1 LGTAVLGISAF
12 YHDSAA
18 AIVKDGLIVAAA
30 QEERFSRV
38 KHDASFPR
46 QAVKY
51 VLDESGM
58 LPSEVNGV
66 SFYDKPLL
74 KFERLLETYNAFA
87 PRGLAS
93 FVKSTPVWIKEK
105 LAMRRLLK
113 NALKEFDL
121 GNKEFYFPEHHLSH
135 SASAY
140 YPSGFSEAAILTI
153 DGVGEWATATIGQGK
168 NNNIKI
174 CRELR
179 FPHSLGLLYSSFTY
193 FLGFKVNSGEYK
205 VMGLSPYGDPLS
217 SETIVFKEK
226 ILKHLVD
233 VRDDGSFLL
242 NMDYFDFATGLKMID
257 KVKWEFLFQLRYREP
272 ESEIL
277 RSHSNFARAAQEV
290 TEMIILKLARTTK
303 ELTGSDNLVM
313 AGGVAINC
321 AANSRV
327 YEEGIFKNIW
337 IQPAAGDAGGAIGAA
352 YAAYFL
358 KFSSQAQ
365 RISSS
370 DLMHGS
376 FLGPEYSD
384 TDIQRV
390 IDLHE
395 AIAEKMEDFDQLV
408 SVVSKNLAEGQIV
421 GWFQGRME
429 FGPRALGNR
438 SILADPGIRG
448 MQQIINQKTKFR
460 EGFRPFAPSVLEEDA
475 DKFFEPGDSSPYMLF
490 LKK

>member
-1 LGTAVLGISAF
+1 MGTAVLGISAF

-313 AGGVAINC
+313 AG
-321 AANSRV
+321 
-327 YEEGIFKNIW
+327 
-337 IQPAAGDAGGAIGAA
+337 
-352 YAAYFL
+352 
-358 KFSSQAQ
+358 
-365 RISSS
+365 
-370 DLMHGS
+370 
-376 FLGPEYSD
+376 
-384 TDIQRV
+384 
-390 IDLHE
+390 
-395 AIAEKMEDFDQLV
+395 
-408 SVVSKNLAEGQIV
+408 
-421 GWFQGRME
+421 
-429 FGPRALGNR
+429 
-438 SILADPGIRG
+438 
-448 MQQIINQKTKFR
+448 
-460 EGFRPFAPSVLEEDA
+460 
-475 DKFFEPGDSSPYMLF
+475 
-490 LKK
+490 